1 MDLESELEVSPGMSP
16 GAAASNPSEA
26 WGETVRG
33 MQEEA
38 GEKMDKANEQA
49 GTFRQANVDGW
60 EMDKDKEDVFD
71 GAFTIDNDED
81 LSCDPEAVVNTAT
94 AVVHYPAP
102 TATAL

>member
-1 MDLESELEVSPGMSP
+1 
-16 GAAASNPSEA
+16 
-26 WGETVRG
+26 

-60 EMDKDKEDVFD
+60 EMDKDKEVSHFSVQLPSQQYWLPLNPQSTTHKHKQDVFD